1 MPMGSISAQVLPI
14 GASCNF
20 KLIWKKATCYAI
32 LKSIISTMVL
42 VKKICLILLLS
53 LLAVNGY
60 ASLQRPD
67 VLVVGKDTLP
77 LWRNPLEGDPV
88 FIEMRKLFKET
99 NCATDCWR
107 GYEAEFTLRDS
118 QLYLTNLI
126 SACYTEDSLVAL
138 YKKTFPEIRNGIGR
152 KVTWL
157 DYSLLTSRG
166 KIIKIFHNQ
175 AYHKIN
181 RREIY
186 MYFKAGRWQKSDTV
200 TYEETLVLTMSNN
213 REMLENFIYSKVDW
227 SKLPKEKL
235 QKYTEVSLLFYWG
248 NFGKSEGII
257 ASSTDAEVAE
267 VINETMRLISSEMK
281 DHWYIWR
288 ENITITPERLKLFLK

>member
-1 MPMGSISAQVLPI
+1 M
-14 GASCNF
+14 F
-20 KLIWKKATCYAI
+20 LIKKFI
-32 LKSIISTMVL
+32 
-42 VKKICLILLLS
+42 LILFLTILS
-53 LLAVNGY
+53 VNVY

-67 VLVVGKDTLP
+67 VLIIGKDTLP
-77 LWRNPLEGDPV
+77 LWRNPLESDPA
-88 FIEMRKLFKET
+88 FMEMRKLFKET
-99 NCATDCWR
+99 SCATDCWR

-126 SACYTEDSLVAL
+126 SACYTEDSLVTL
-138 YKKTFPEIRNGIGR
+138 YKKTFPEILDGIGR
-152 KVTWL
+152 KVTWV
-157 DYSLLTSRG
+157 DFPLLTSRG
-166 KIIKIFHNQ
+166 KIIKVFHNQ

-200 TYEETLVLTMSNN
+200 TYEETLVLAMSNN

-235 QKYTEVSLLFYWG
+235 EKSTEVSLLFYWG
-248 NFGKSEGII
+248 NFGKAEGII
-257 ASSTDAEVAE
+257 ASSTDIEVAE

-281 DHWYIWR
+281 DHWYIWQ
-288 ENITITPERLKLFLK
+288 EYITITPARLKPFLK

>member
-1 MPMGSISAQVLPI
+1 M
-14 GASCNF
+14 C
-20 KLIWKKATCYAI
+20 
-32 LKSIISTMVL
+32 
-42 VKKICLILLLS
+42 
-53 LLAVNGY
+53 
-60 ASLQRPD
+60 
-67 VLVVGKDTLP
+67 
-77 LWRNPLEGDPV
+77 
-88 FIEMRKLFKET
+88 
-99 NCATDCWR
+99 
-107 GYEAEFTLRDS
+107 DS

-126 SACYTEDSLVAL
+126 SACDTGDSLVAL
-138 YKKTFPEIRNGIGR
+138 YKKIFPEICNGIGR

-157 DYSLLTSRG
+157 NYPLLTSRG
-166 KIIKIFHNQ
+166 KIIKIFQNQ

-186 MYFKAGRWQKSDTV
+186 MYFKEGHWQKSDTF
-200 TYEETLVLTMSNN
+200 TYEETLVLTMSDKI
-213 REMLENFIYSKVDW
+213 EMLENFIYSKVDW

-235 QKYTEVSLLFYWG
+235 QKTTEVSLLFYWG

-288 ENITITPERLKLFLK
+288 ESFTITPARLKPFLK